1 MMLVDETTT
10 KVIAATP
17 PTVTLVAP
25 VKLVPVIVIAVPPA
39 VEPDVG
45 ETEEIVGGA
54 KYVNAFVAVA
64 VPLGVVT
71 ATFFAPAVPAGVT
84 AVTLVDETTTTLVA
98 ATPPTVTLVAPVK
111 LVPVIVIAV
120 PPAVEPVAGETE
132 EIVGGA
138 TNVNASAA
146 LAAPYGVV
154 TATLTAPRV
163 PAGVTAVTLVDET
176 TTTLVAATPP
186 TVTLVAPVKLA
197 PVIVIAVPP
206 AVEPVA
212 GETEEM
218 AGSGVLTTRNPKLVP
233 RLTGAE

>member
-218 AGSGVLTTRNPKLVP
+218 AGSGVLATRKPP
-233 RLTGAE
+233 RS